1 MRVLLTHIANVL
13 LKMALERGVRA
24 ALPCIF
30 TILDRQMPM
39 LLEQG
44 EPAAVTVAV
53 ADAISVATKGKVKPV
68 QNQIEAIVGLYSPIA
83 GAAKKLLK

>member
-1 MRVLLTHIANVL
+1 MRSLLTHIANVL

-24 ALPCIF
+24 ALPRIF

-53 ADAISVATKGKVKPV
+53 ADAISAATKGKVSPS

>member
-24 ALPCIF
+24 ALPRIF
-30 TILDRQMPM
+30 TILDRQMPQ

-44 EPAAVTVAV
+44 EPAAVTAAV
-53 ADAISVATKGKVKPV
+53 GDAISVATAGKVKPV

>member
-1 MRVLLTHIANVL
+1 
-13 LKMALERGVRA
+13 
-24 ALPCIF
+24 
-30 TILDRQMPM
+30 M

>member
-24 ALPCIF
+24 ALPRIF

-53 ADAISVATKGKVKPV
+53 ADAISVATKGKVSPS

>member
-1 MRVLLTHIANVL
+1 MRILLTHIANVL

-24 ALPCIF
+24 ALPRIF

-53 ADAISVATKGKVKPV
+53 ADAISVATKGKVSPS